1 LLLQGQQDIRT
12 ILIDHLLRDQ
22 PEESKNEAENPKE
35 IENNVKLVDV

>member
-1 LLLQGQQDIRT
+1 LLLQSQQDIRT

-22 PEESKNEAENPKE
+22 PVESKNEAKNPKE